1 MSNPINTPEVQQFLQ
16 RVPNLML
23 LGYGGSHAYGTNVA
37 TSDVDIR
44 GIYMNPID
52 EVLGIKPD
60 SEQHVDSQTDT
71 VVYSFRKMIKLLS
84 DCNPNTIELL
94 GLRQQD
100 YLYMTEAGQL
110 LLDNRQLF
118 LSKKAVY
125 TFGNYAASQL
135 NRLINKSGR
144 GKQELVGNE
153 VRSLKKALG
162 SFAQRYKGYAG
173 AGTGITVSTG
183 DADVLLSMH
192 LDNIPMKTIVQML
205 NELTSIDKDYSKSTR
220 NTKAIE
226 HNKLSKHMMHL
237 FRLYMM
243 GIDILEHGEIIT
255 YRADEH
261 DLLMSIRN
269 GDYLEADA
277 MTPTKEFE
285 ALLSEYQTRFNKAAE
300 NTKLPDKPA
309 YDKINALVIAI
320 NKRYAMGDLL

>member
-44 GIYMNPID
+44 GIYMNPVD

-60 SEQHVDSQTDT
+60 SEQRVDSQTDT

-173 AGTGITVSTG
+173 AGTGITVSA
-183 DADVLLSMH
+183 ADDDTLLSMH

-243 GIDILEHGEIIT
+243 GIDILERGEIIT

-269 GDYLEADA
+269 GDYLEADD

-285 ALLSEYQTRFNKAAE
+285 ALLSEYQTRFSKAAE

-309 YDKINALVIAI
+309 YDKINALVIDT
-320 NKRYAMGDLL
+320 NKRYAMGDPR

>member
-16 RVPNLML
+16 RVPNIML

-44 GIYMNPID
+44 GIYMNSVD

-100 YLYMTEAGQL
+100 YLYITKAGQM

-144 GKQELVGNE
+144 GKQELVNNE

-173 AGTGITVSTG
+173 TGAGISVTGA
-183 DADVLLSMH
+183 DDDVLLSMH
-192 LDNIPMKTIVQML
+192 LDNVSMKTIVQML

-243 GIDILEHGEIIT
+243 GIDILERGEIIT

-261 DLLMSIRN
+261 NLLMSIRN
-269 GDYLEADA
+269 GNYLEADG

-285 ALLSEYQTRFNKAAE
+285 ALLSEYQARFNEAAK
-300 NTKLPDKPA
+300 NTKLPDKPE
-309 YDKINALVIAI
+309 YDKINALVIDI
-320 NKRYAMGDLL
+320 NKRYAMVEL

>member
-1 MSNPINTPEVQQFLQ
+1 M
-16 RVPNLML
+16 
-23 LGYGGSHAYGTNVA
+23 
-37 TSDVDIR
+37 
-44 GIYMNPID
+44 
-52 EVLGIKPD
+52 
-60 SEQHVDSQTDT
+60 
-71 VVYSFRKMIKLLS
+71 
-84 DCNPNTIELL
+84 
-94 GLRQQD
+94 
-100 YLYMTEAGQL
+100 

-144 GKQELVGNE
+144 GKQELVNNE

-173 AGTGITVSTG
+173 TGAGISVTGA
-183 DADVLLSMH
+183 DDDVLFSMH
-192 LDNIPMKTIVQML
+192 LDNVSMKTLVQML

-220 NTKAIE
+220 NTKAIG

-243 GIDILEHGEIIT
+243 GIDILERGEIIT

-269 GDYLEADA
+269 GDYLEADG

-285 ALLSEYQTRFNKAAE
+285 ALLSEYQARFNEAAK
-300 NTKLPDKPA
+300 NTKLPDKPE
-309 YDKINALVIAI
+309 YDKINALVIDI
-320 NKRYAMGDLL
+320 NKRYAMGEL

>member
-44 GIYMNPID
+44 GIYMNSVD
-52 EVLGIKPD
+52 EILGIKPD

-100 YLYMTEAGQL
+100 YLYITEAGQM

-144 GKQELVGNE
+144 GKQELVNNE

-173 AGTGITVSTG
+173 AGISVTGA
-183 DADVLLSMH
+183 DDDVLLSMH
-192 LDNIPMKTIVQML
+192 LDNVSMKTLVQML

-243 GIDILEHGEIIT
+243 GIDILERGEIIT

-269 GDYLEADA
+269 GDYLEADR

-285 ALLSEYQTRFNKAAE
+285 ALLSEYQARFNEAAK
-300 NTKLPDKPA
+300 NTKLPDKPE
-309 YDKINALVIAI
+309 YDKINALVIDI
-320 NKRYAMGDLL
+320 NKRYAMGEL